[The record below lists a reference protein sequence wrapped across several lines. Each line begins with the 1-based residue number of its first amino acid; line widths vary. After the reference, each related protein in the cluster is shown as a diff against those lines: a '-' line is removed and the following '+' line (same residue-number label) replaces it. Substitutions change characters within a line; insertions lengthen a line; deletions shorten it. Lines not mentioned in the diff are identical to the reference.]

1 MSKKNC
7 CEDGCNGCNGIVV
20 VRGQQG
26 PQGATGPQGPPGPT
40 GGTGSDVRAY
50 LTRSLING
58 GTIINDQPFY
68 YTFGPGT
75 SDFFG
80 SGTGVIPSF
89 ANRDYYWTV
98 PADFTLSDLSIFIST
113 NTGTPIVNGNMI
125 TVKATVFTGTFN
137 FSATPLTTTVT
148 LANLVNFMANT
159 NQADNVTVSALDL
172 VAVQIEVLNS
182 SGADFTSEA
191 PFTISISMKAT

>member
-68 YTFGPGT
+68 YTFG
-75 SDFFG
+75 
-80 SGTGVIPSF
+80 TG
-89 ANRDYYWTV
+89 
-98 PADFTLSDLSIFIST
+98 
-113 NTGTPIVNGNMI
+113 
-125 TVKATVFTGTFN
+125 
-137 FSATPLTTTVT
+137 
-148 LANLVNFMANT
+148 
-159 NQADNVTVSALDL
+159 
-172 VAVQIEVLNS
+172 
-182 SGADFTSEA
+182 
-191 PFTISISMKAT
+191 